1 MGFLSNIFGKGNT
14 TDPNWLRQQAV
25 QPFKDLRVPEVKEM
39 YVQLQEL
46 VSQGEITPEQAV
58 AYLQQE
64 SELKGIQVD
73 PEFLNTAIEEMRYL
87 KDIGAQGGMTAQMRQ
102 RLQEARDLQEGE
114 ARSRTR
120 AIVESAQARGVGG
133 SGIELGERLIAEQE
147 AANRAARTGTQA
159 AADAE
164 QRALQAI
171 IGAGSLGRELQ
182 SQRFGQEA
190 QVASAQDVINRF
202 NVQAAQNVEE
212 ANRAA
217 REKAGYYNRAEAQRI
232 ADANVAAKNLEAQ
245 RRAGLVQQRF
255 GNMLSKATG
264 EAGQYSGWAEQDAK
278 RRSEMEAASLG
289 FWSGILGAGTTLGAA
304 AIGGGQAPD
313 AAGAAA
319 TAASVMV

>member
-212 ANRAA
+212 ANRA
-217 REKAGYYNRAEAQRI
+217 
-232 ADANVAAKNLEAQ
+232 
-245 RRAGLVQQRF
+245 GLVQQRF